1 MSQYR
6 KSELDG
12 MSIGNRMKFNY
23 EYPFMFRLPHR
34 VPIIIRID
42 GKGFHNLSKSLG
54 WNKPFDMDFI
64 HDMQDMS
71 VELCKEIMNVKLVY
85 LQSDEASFLLIDYEE
100 IQTQPWF
107 RNEVQKLCSITAGF
121 ASSKMSLIMD
131 REAIFDA
138 RVFIIPPLEVCNY
151 FIWRQRD
158 WIRNSI
164 NMVAR
169 TNFSQKEIHGMNTK
183 EIQEKLWSEKNIN
196 WNDYPIILKRGS
208 CILKRETWI
217 VDNEIPDFTKNR
229 EYINQFIPELSS
241 RNSLPNIKEVS
252 DA

>member
-23 EYPFMFRLPHR
+23 EFPFMFRLPHR
-34 VPIIIRID
+34 MPMIIRID
-42 GKGFHNLSKSLG
+42 GKSFHTLAKSQD
-54 WNKPFDMDFI
+54 WNKPFDLDFI
-64 HDMQDMS
+64 HDMQDMV

-107 RNEVQKLCSITAGF
+107 RNEIQKLCSVTAGF
-121 ASSKMSLIMD
+121 ASSKMSLILD
-131 REAIFDA
+131 REAVFDT
-138 RVFIIPPLEVCNY
+138 RVFVIPPFEVCNY

-158 WIRNSI
+158 WKRNSI

-169 TNFSQKEIHGMNTK
+169 ANFSQKEIHGLNCD
-183 EIQEKLWSEKNIN
+183 EIQEKLWQEKNIN
-196 WNDYPIILKRGS
+196 WSDYPTLLKRGS
-208 CILKRETWI
+208 CVLKGETWI
-217 VDNEIPDFTKNR
+217 VDDEIPDFTKNR
-229 EYINQFIPELSS
+229 DYINQFIPELKIRSS
-241 RNSLPNIKEVS
+241 R
-252 DA
+252 